1 LIAMKPA
8 TRTARRRK
16 AEDGGGAGPA
26 GKTDR
31 LFVESLA
38 RGFAVLE
45 GFAQAPGPMSLSQ
58 IAAAAGIDKSAAQRL
73 THTLVALGYLEKSSG
88 GLVPGRRLLERS
100 FDYLRATPLVNRA
113 IPILAELRRT
123 VQERVD
129 LSLFDDLTMLYL
141 VRMQSKR
148 DTFFAHLIGRR
159 VPTFCTSGGRAVLSH
174 LPQDR
179 VMDILTRSD
188 RRKLTPRTTI
198 EIDEILKRIAEV
210 RETGYS
216 MAIEEVLVGEVAVG
230 AAVLDPSGMPIAAIH
245 VAGSLGEWKPEE
257 FVQRVGPL
265 VTAAAHGLRNG

>member
-1 LIAMKPA
+1 MKSG
-8 TRTARRRK
+8 TGSTQRGKAR
-16 AEDGGGAGPA
+16 EDGGA
-26 GKTDR
+26 GKGDR

-38 RGFAVLE
+38 RGFTVLE
-45 GFAQAPGPMSLSQ
+45 VFSQASGPMSLSQ
-58 IAAAAGIDKSAAQRL
+58 IASAAGMDKSAAQRL
-73 THTLVALGYLEKSSG
+73 AHTLVKLGYLEKSSG

-113 IPILAELRRT
+113 IPILADLRRT
-123 VQERVD
+123 VKERVD

-179 VMDILTRSD
+179 IMDILTRSD
-188 RRKLTPRTTI
+188 RRKLTPRTTT
-198 EIDEILKRIAEV
+198 EIDEILTRIAEV

-216 MAIEEVLVGEVAVG
+216 LAIEEVLVGEVAVG
-230 AAVLDPSGMPIAAIH
+230 AAVLDPGGMPIAAIH
-245 VAGSLGEWKPEE
+245 VAGSLAEWKPEE